1 MVARLLNGAVLAP
14 DRIGEGGA
22 ALVLRETGAES
33 LEALERQLGA
43 LCETASQIID
53 RALGEREG

>member
-1 MVARLLNGAVLAP
+1 
-14 DRIGEGGA
+14 
-22 ALVLRETGAES
+22 LRETGAES